1 MSVEGGVATC
11 SGGVISWRMKGSRR
25 VQGST
30 RRKRTREF
38 PLGGGALERL
48 GGRRWPSARR
58 PQRESTAAPPQK
70 PTPQRHIARLFS
82 LLPYKQG
89 LEAVHIP
96 GTLTTLLA
104 LLQCHE
110 KYNKGGIEK
119 LTGLQLPT
127 EREWNMYTAVEVR
140 DVARYCGGGG
150 FVLQRGLLLFT
161 STTGCFPR
169 EASVGLPFTVQYSV
183 DRFAA
188 EFCHGRVLNPLLPIT
203 HTNPKH
209 IPPISGAESPQP

>member
-1 MSVEGGVATC
+1 MAHEGFSEGARQHKAQKDEGIPNRRRGLEKVRRAALAKRKEAAERVDGSPAPETDATAAH
-11 SGGVISWRMKGSRR
+11 RAA
-25 VQGST
+25 VQPPAVQAG
-30 RRKRTREF
+30 
-38 PLGGGALERL
+38 PGGGAHS
-48 GGRRWPSARR
+48 W
-58 PQRESTAAPPQK
+58 
-70 PTPQRHIARLFS
+70 H
-82 LLPYKQG
+82 
-89 LEAVHIP
+89 
-96 GTLTTLLA
+96 LTTLLA

-169 EASVGLPFTVQYSV
+169 QASVGLPFTVQYSV